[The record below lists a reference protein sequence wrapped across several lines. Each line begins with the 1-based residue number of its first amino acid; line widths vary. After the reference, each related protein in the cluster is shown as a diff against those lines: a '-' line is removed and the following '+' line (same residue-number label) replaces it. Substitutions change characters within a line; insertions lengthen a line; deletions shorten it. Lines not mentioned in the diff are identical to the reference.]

1 MKNTCVEK
9 IVINGAEKN
18 ITGQFEYDI
27 KHKNIKKIQSYSFMA
42 LEKVTKMEQFIFP
55 TGLFL
60 KISK

>member
-27 KHKNIKKIQSYSFMA
+27 KHKNIKKI
-42 LEKVTKMEQFIFP
+42 
-55 TGLFL
+55 
-60 KISK
+60 

>member
-27 KHKNIKKIQSYSFMA
+27 KHKNIKKNI
-42 LEKVTKMEQFIFP
+42 V
-55 TGLFL
+55 LFL
-60 KISK
+60 SLIHISEPTRP